1 VLAPTGKIE
10 SGSVKSTRMGWARL
24 LTAGAAVILG
34 LALFVA
40 AESSLTQAASKPA
53 TQSSISEIVLT
64 LDPVQSQVHWT
75 LNSTLHTVHGTFSL
89 KSGIVHFNPDTGTA
103 GGEIVIYA
111 PSGQSG
117 NASRDKRMHKEI
129 LETARYPEVM
139 FRPTRVEGKVSRSG
153 ASDVKLEGTLSIHGA
168 DHDVTAQVHAELAGE
183 RWTGSG
189 TFKVPYV
196 QWGIKDPS
204 NFLLKA
210 EPAVT
215 VEVEMSGQ
223 VKAAN

>member
-1 VLAPTGKIE
+1 
-10 SGSVKSTRMGWARL
+10 MGWKRFV
-24 LTAGAAVILG
+24 TAGTAVVLG
-34 LALFVA
+34 LAIFVA
-40 AESSLTQAASKPA
+40 AGSSLTQTASKPG

-75 LNSTLHTVHGTFSL
+75 LNSTLHTVHGTFSV

-103 GGEIVIYA
+103 GGEIVVHA
-111 PSGQSG
+111 ASGQSG

-129 LETARYPEVM
+129 LETAQFPDVI
-139 FRPTRVEGKVSRSG
+139 FRPTHVDGKVSRSG
-153 ASDVKLEGTLSIHGA
+153 ASDVKVDGTMSIHGA
-168 DHDVTAQVHAELAGE
+168 THDVSAQVHAELAGD
-183 RWTGSG
+183 RWIGTG

-215 VEVEMSGQ
+215 VEVEMSGKI
-223 VKAAN
+223 KAAN